1 MTEHLIPGP
10 NMVLVQPSPASEAE
24 EERPS
29 GLLVM
34 RNRTPDQE
42 VEQGVVLAVGDK
54 VESEW
59 GDLEAGRLVF
69 YSSQRVYPIKDNI
82 LIHCMAI
89 LAIER
94 ETSDG

>member
-1 MTEHLIPGP
+1 MTDNLIPGP

-34 RNRTPDQE
+34 RNRQPDQE

-54 VESEW
+54 AEAEW
-59 GDLEAGRLVF
+59 GALEVGRLVF
-69 YSSQRVYPIKDNI
+69 YSSQRIYPIKDNI
-82 LIHCMAI
+82 LIHCMSI
-89 LAIER
+89 LAVER
-94 ETSDG
+94 ESSDA